1 MQSKILIVCAPS
13 GGGKGTI
20 VRLLRHHYGDWM
32 WESISCTS
40 RQPRGD
46 EQDGREYYFISQE
59 EFDRLKDTGYLAEYN
74 HFGNGKSY
82 GTPADKLNSH
92 LEQGCMAVLDID
104 LNGAR
109 QVIEKYHDKYPIVAV
124 FLLPES
130 LVELRRRL
138 VNRGTETRDQIDK
151 RIATAKLEYQR
162 MMDGESRLF
171 DAIILNAS
179 GHQEETASEVIRIID
194 SIDTKR
200 ATIYAPG
207 DTDFPRRYDL
217 FFIGEDIL

>member
-20 VRLLRHHYGDWM
+20 VRLLRRHYGDWL

-46 EQDGREYYFISQE
+46 EQDGKEYYFISQE
-59 EFDRLKDTGYLAEYN
+59 EFDRLMKTGYLAEYN

-82 GTPADKLNSH
+82 GTPADKLDSH

-104 LNGAR
+104 INGAR
-109 QVIEKYHDKYPIVAV
+109 QVIEKYYDKYPIVAV

-130 LVELRRRL
+130 LEELRRRL
-138 VNRGTETRDQIDK
+138 ISRGTETVDQIDK
-151 RIATAKLEYQR
+151 RIATARLEYQR
-162 MMDGESRLF
+162 MLDTESRLF
-171 DAIILNAS
+171 DAVILNAA
-179 GHQEETASEVIRIID
+179 GQQEETASEVIRIIE
-194 SIDTKR
+194 SIDAKR

-207 DTDFPRRYDL
+207 DTDFPRRDDL
-217 FFIGEDIL
+217 FDIGEDNV